1 MERII
6 QLYKGLTG
14 KEPQSI
20 VPLAGAGSNRQ
31 YFRVFGKMTTDN
43 GQQTTVIAVI
53 GTNREENEAFID
65 LAQRFKQGNL
75 PVPAVLAV
83 SDDKM
88 VYLQED
94 CGDTSLYA
102 LMAEHRQAD
111 GTLDTVAMEAL
122 KATIR
127 ELPRF
132 QFLPIVSHTEDEFF
146 HHCFPQQEM
155 DRTSVMF
162 DLNYFKYCFLKLKGV
177 EFNEYKLQQDFER
190 LADDLLDDQEATF
203 LYRDFQSR
211 NIMLKDGKPFFID
224 FQGGRKGP
232 IYYDVA
238 SFLWQSSAKF
248 SDEVR
253 DLLIDEYLD
262 AVNGQRTTD
271 YGQRTTDNR
280 QRTTDNGQRTT
291 DNGQRTIVSSQFKKR
306 LHLFVLFR
314 ILQVLGAYGYRGLW
328 EKKAY
333 FTNSIPLAINNLQK
347 ELALGTCEPYPYLK
361 EVAQSLIALNA
372 EDEKSRA
379 EEAAKKAKVQAYLQN
394 DKTYLQ
400 STSTPQGSLPQQ
412 GGEGKGLVVRVFS
425 FSFKKGIPADE
436 TGNGG
441 GYVFDCRS
449 THNPGR
455 YDEYKP
461 LTGLD
466 QPVIDFLEAD
476 GEILTFLDSVYKIVD
491 FHVARFKERG
501 FANMQI
507 SFGCTGGRHR
517 SVYSAQHV
525 AEHIHKKFGVEVHI
539 CHREQN
545 ITQKLT

>member
-1 MERII
+1 MQVISD
-6 QLYKGLTG
+6 LYQQLTG
-14 KEPQSI
+14 QEPQKI
-20 VPLAGAGSNRQ
+20 LPLAGAGSNRR
-31 YFRVFGKMTTDN
+31 YFRVQGDDKTL
-43 GQQTTVIAVI
+43 IAVI
-53 GTNREENEAFID
+53 GTNQEENEAFID
-65 LAQRFKQGNL
+65 LSQRFKQGNL

-83 SDDKM
+83 SNDHM

-94 CGDTSLYA
+94 CGDLSLYA
-102 LMAEHRQAD
+102 LMTQHRQED
-111 GTLDTVAMEAL
+111 GTLDEIALDAL

-132 QFLPIVSHTEDEFF
+132 QFLPIASKTAAEFF
-146 HHCFPQQEM
+146 THCFPQQEM
-155 DRTSVMF
+155 DRMSVMF
-162 DLNYFKYCFLKLKGV
+162 DLNYFKYCFLKLKGM
-177 EFNEYKLQQDFER
+177 EFNEFKLQQDFER
-190 LADDLLDDQEATF
+190 LADDLLADHEDTF

-211 NIMLKDGKPFFID
+211 NVMFKDGKPYFID

-253 DLLIDEYLD
+253 NLLIEEYLQ
-262 AVNGQRTTD
+262 ALHSQLSTVNCQLSTFH
-271 YGQRTTDNR
+271 
-280 QRTTDNGQRTT
+280 
-291 DNGQRTIVSSQFKKR
+291 SQ

-328 EKKAY
+328 EKKEY
-333 FTNSIPLAINNLQK
+333 FTNSIPLAIRNLQQ
-347 ELALGTCEPYPYLK
+347 ELTMGTCDSYPYLK
-361 EVAQSLIALNA
+361 GVAQMLIAQNE
-372 EDEKSRA
+372 EDEKGRA
-379 EEAAKKAKVQAYLQN
+379 EELAKKEKVAAYLQN
-394 DKTYLQ
+394 DKTYIQ
-400 STSTPQGSLPQQ
+400 HDSLPVT
-412 GGEGKGLVVRVFS
+412 GEKSKAQRKPDLLVRIFS

-436 TGNGG
+436 SGNGG

-491 FHVARFKERG
+491 FHVARFIERG
-501 FANMQI
+501 FTNLQI

-525 AEHIHKKFGVEVHI
+525 AEHIHQKYGVEVHI

-545 ITQKLT
+545 ITQELK

>member
-1 MERII
+1 MERIA
-6 QLYKGLTG
+6 QLYKELTG
-14 KEPQSI
+14 REPQRI
-20 VPLAGAGSNRQ
+20 TPLAGAGSNRQ
-31 YFRVFGKMTTDN
+31 YFRVEGE
-43 GQQTTVIAVI
+43 GESLIAVI
-53 GTNREENEAFID
+53 GTNQEENEAFID
-65 LAQRFKQGNL
+65 LSKRFKQGNL

-83 SDDKM
+83 SDDHM

-94 CGDTSLYA
+94 CGDLSLSA
-102 LMAEHRQAD
+102 FMAQHRQED
-111 GTLDTVAMEAL
+111 GTLDEIALDAL

-132 QFLPIVSHTEDEFF
+132 QFLPIVSQTASEFF
-146 HHCFPQQEM
+146 THCFPQQEM

-177 EFNEYKLQQDFER
+177 EFNEFKLQQDFEQ
-190 LADDLLDDQEATF
+190 LADDLLMEQADTF

-211 NIMLKDGKPFFID
+211 NIMLKDGKPYFID
-224 FQGGRKGP
+224 FQGGRRGP

-248 SDEVR
+248 SDDVR
-253 DLLIDEYLD
+253 NLLIEEYLQ
-262 AVNGQRTTD
+262 ALNCQLSTVNCQLSTV
-271 YGQRTTDNR
+271 N
-280 QRTTDNGQRTT
+280 
-291 DNGQRTIVSSQFKKR
+291 SQLSTVNCQLSTFRPR

-333 FTNSIPLAINNLQK
+333 FTNSIPLAITNLQK
-347 ELALGTCEPYPYLK
+347 EVSLGTCNPYPYLK
-361 EVAQSLIALNA
+361 EVAESLIVLN
-372 EDEKSRA
+372 ENEEKSRA
-379 EEAAKKAKVQAYLQN
+379 EEDAKKAKVAAYLQN
-394 DKTYLQ
+394 DTTYLL
-400 STSTPQGSLPQQ
+400 SANTSHGLPIEGEMSKGQRGSS
-412 GGEGKGLVVRVFS
+412 LVVNVYS

-436 TGNGG
+436 SGNGG

-455 YDEYKP
+455 YEEYKP

-476 GEILTFLDSVYKIVD
+476 GEILTFLESVYRLVD
-491 FHVARFKERG
+491 FHVARFQERG
-501 FANMQI
+501 FTHLQI

-517 SVYSAQHV
+517 SVYCAQHV
-525 AEHIHKKFGVEVHI
+525 AEHIHEKFGVEVHI

-545 ITQKLT
+545 ITEVLK

>member
-1 MERII
+1 MERIS
-6 QLYKGLTG
+6 QLYKTLIG

-31 YFRVFGKMTTDN
+31 YFRVFGGEEMSKEN
-43 GQQTTVIAVI
+43 RPARGLVAVI
-53 GTNREENEAFID
+53 GTNVEENEAFID

-83 SDDKM
+83 SEDRM

-102 LMAEHRQAD
+102 LMAQHRQAD
-111 GTLDTVAMEAL
+111 GTLDAVAMDTL

-132 QFLPIVSHTEDEFF
+132 QFLPIVSHTADTFF
-146 HHCFPQQEM
+146 KKCFPQQAME
-155 DRTSVMF
+155 RTSIMF

-177 EFNEYKLQQDFER
+177 EFNEFKLQQDFER
-190 LADDLLDDQEATF
+190 LADDLLDEQEPTF

-211 NIMLKDGKPFFID
+211 NVMLKDGKPYFID
-224 FQGGRKGP
+224 FQGGRRGP

-262 AVNGQRTTD
+262 ALTSHLSEANYQLS
-271 YGQRTTDNR
+271 
-280 QRTTDNGQRTT
+280 
-291 DNGQRTIVSSQFKKR
+291 TINYQFKKS

-333 FTNSIPLAINNLQK
+333 FANSIPLALNNLAK
-347 ELALGTCEPYPYLK
+347 ELSLGTCEPYPYLK
-361 EVAQSLIALNA
+361 EVAQLLIALNI
-372 EDEKSRA
+372 EEEKSRA
-379 EEAAKKAKVQAYLQN
+379 EEAEKQAHVAAYLQN
-394 DKTYLQ
+394 DSTYL
-400 STSTPQGSLPQQ
+400 SNENKSPLI
-412 GGEGKGLVVRVFS
+412 VNVFS

-436 TGNGG
+436 SGNGG

-455 YDEYKP
+455 YEEYKP

-476 GEILTFLDSVYKIVD
+476 GEILTFLESIYKLVD
-491 FHVARFKERG
+491 FHVARFQERG
-501 FANMQI
+501 FTHLQI

-525 AEHIHKKFGVEVHI
+525 AEHIHKKFGVEVHL

-545 ITQKLT
+545 ITQVLK